1 MTAIVGSD
9 SHARYR
15 LAQERDFR
23 KYMPGEFSAS
33 QFAPFDHASHQAFNP
48 QPSPDPA
55 LTAFAQLG
63 AIRVGTQRALVTL
76 FDRTHQ
82 HIIAEGTPSL
92 NLVGGGTQDDRDK
105 LLLGCC
111 VLPKERGLCHN
122 IENQP
127 VSACVEN
134 GKSDKAGALVVG
146 DVTEDPRIK
155 INELLHRLSNVRFFA
170 AVPLISPRGL
180 MIGCFS
186 VMDDNVRTSGLPE
199 HSIRFMKDMASA
211 IMKHLE
217 RGHFTRKSRQ
227 SERMLVGLGSFNEGK
242 STLRSSWQEDN
253 AEDLGESKEGQVNT
267 QQQQRE
273 QDNHETE
280 QDSHETNATP
290 LVLRGPKST
299 EDPSRV
305 GSNHGSLE
313 TDHSQNSGVEPAPKA
328 IPIQS
333 GGENPQEESQVN
345 SIKRVFSRAA
355 NLIRESIGTE
365 GVIFLDAQSGY
376 FSKFGDQPGHR
387 RSDPGVNSNPS
398 SSDESID
405 SDSQT
410 KRESAPSGHR
420 TEEDSSPWST
430 CLGFSSSL
438 GSSINNETVSGP
450 PSMVSEALLITL
462 LRRYPHGKI
471 FTYDANKSV
480 SDESDSNSREA
491 TEADRPI
498 QANQRRS
505 SREKGTSTFQ
515 KDAHRLI
522 NIFPT
527 ARSILLLPIWDSDA
541 RKCFAGTIVWTNDP
555 ELVFTYENEMMYV
568 SAFANSIMAELNRL
582 DVELANKSKTRLLS
596 SITHELR
603 TPLHGILGT
612 ADILS
617 DTAMNALQHG
627 MVHTIESCGRTLLDT
642 INNLLDLT
650 FLGQNKNTGGKQS
663 GERGRHLVVRSDKGR
678 VEQSKSRDEKASNSN
693 IKLDAVL
700 EEVTESV
707 FAGYSF
713 YNHPK
718 MPPPALTDSSS
729 RSAGQT
735 SSSNQVGPRAGEVTI
750 IFDIQPNTEWEF
762 NTHPGAW
769 RRILMNVLGNALK
782 YTKSGYIYLGLKS
795 SEKNPSQNNTRLIS
809 ESSEEQGAEF
819 EVTLIV
825 KDTGK
830 GIGKEYLRKNL
841 FTPFMQ
847 EDSLVS
853 GSGLGLSIVH
863 QAVGSLGGSIDIN
876 STLGVGTELT
886 IRTPLLRALGTTDIA
901 SSNSE
906 FHSTLKYTE
915 GKTIGFLGFGES
927 LESQRD
933 KSLYDSLERLCRH
946 WFGLSVT
953 NVSSYQGEPLLLD
966 FYLAIQTELDCEDTK
981 GRDLFALGKDR
992 QGADWN
998 GSPIVVICQ
1007 SPEEAHHMFV
1017 TTKSRD
1023 EAPVFEFIS
1032 QPCGPRK
1039 LARALN
1045 LCIKRQRNSSSGRS
1059 SPFEQTR
1066 WVELP
1071 ESSRLPVDLPASVPP
1086 DRRMKISKRPTTDTM
1101 GSYEPEHRRLS
1112 AEVGTQDGA
1121 PQNRAHSTSLT
1132 DGVHEDPD
1140 NSGPSVLLVDDNDLN
1155 LQLLSAF
1162 TKKGNYEY
1170 LTARNGAEAI
1180 DIYKAHPGSLRVIIL
1195 DISMPVIDG
1204 FEAARRIRSF
1214 ERDYRASLSDSAREA
1229 FPSVT
1234 IVALTGLGGT
1244 AAEQEAAASGIDEFL
1259 IKPVK
1264 RSDVQAMLQKKHP

>member
-1 MTAIVGSD
+1 MAALVGPD

-15 LAQERDFR
+15 LTQERDFR
-23 KYMPGEFSAS
+23 KYMPREFSAS
-33 QFAPFDHASHQAFNP
+33 QFAPFDHASHQAFTP

-82 HIIAEGTPSL
+82 HILAEGTPSL
-92 NLVGGGTQDDRDK
+92 NLIGGGTQDDRDK

-111 VLPKERGLCHN
+111 VLPKERGLCHH
-122 IENQP
+122 IEGQP
-127 VSACVEN
+127 VSTDMQD
-134 GKSDKAGALVVG
+134 GKPVRRGALVVA

-155 INELLHRLSNVRFFA
+155 SKELLNLLSDVRFFA

-180 MIGCFS
+180 VIGCFS
-186 VMDDNVRTSGLPE
+186 VMDNDVRPSGLPE
-199 HSIRFMKDMASA
+199 HSIQFMNDMASA
-211 IMKHLE
+211 IMKHLV

-253 AEDLGESKEGQVNT
+253 AGNIGESKEGQVNS
-267 QQQQRE
+267 QQQRA
-273 QDNHETE
+273 
-280 QDSHETNATP
+280 QDSQETSLAP
-290 LVLRGPKST
+290 LVFRGPKRT
-299 EDPSRV
+299 EALSGTGPNNC
-305 GSNHGSLE
+305 GLE
-313 TDHSQNSGVEPAPKA
+313 TDHHESSEVEITPKVEP
-328 IPIQS
+328 IRSVGQ
-333 GGENPQEESQVN
+333 NPQEDSQAN
-345 SIKRVFSRAA
+345 SIKQVFSRAA

-376 FSKFGDQPGHR
+376 FSKPGDQPGHR
-387 RSDPGVNSNPS
+387 RSDPAINRTPS
-398 SSDESID
+398 SSDESLD
-405 SDSQT
+405 SGSPT
-410 KRESAPSGHR
+410 KPESTPTDQK
-420 TEEDSSPWST
+420 TEEDTSLLST
-430 CLGFSSSL
+430 CLGFSSST
-438 GSSINNETVSGP
+438 GSTINNETVTGP
-450 PSMVSEALLITL
+450 ASMVSEALLISL
-462 LRRYPHGKI
+462 LRRYPRGKI
-471 FTYDANKSV
+471 FTYDANKAV
-480 SDESDSNSREA
+480 SDESDGSSRE
-491 TEADRPI
+491 TPGADRQI
-498 QANQRRS
+498 QSDQRRS
-505 SREKGTSTFQ
+505 VSEKGVSNFQ
-515 KDAHRLI
+515 KDAQRLI
-522 NIFPT
+522 NIFPS
-527 ARSILLLPIWDSDA
+527 ARSILLLPIWDSDE

-555 ELVFTYENEMMYV
+555 ELVFTFENEMMYV
-568 SAFANSIMAELNRL
+568 SAFANSIMAEINRL
-582 DVELANKSKTRLLS
+582 DVELADKSKTRLLS

-650 FLGQNKNTGGKQS
+650 FLGENKNSGGKK
-663 GERGRHLVVRSDKGR
+663 EKRRHFVARSDEGRSEKGKGR
-678 VEQSKSRDEKASNSN
+678 GAKTATSHV
-693 IKLDAVL
+693 KLDAVL

-735 SSSNQVGPRAGEVTI
+735 NSSNQVGPRASEVTI
-750 IFDIQPNTEWEF
+750 IFDIQPDTEWEF
-762 NTHPGAW
+762 NTLPGAW

-795 SEKNPSQNNTRLIS
+795 SEQGASQDKTTLVS
-809 ESSEEQGAEF
+809 ESSEEQEAEF
-819 EVTLIV
+819 EVTLVV

-830 GIGKEYLRKNL
+830 GIGPEYLKKNL

-863 QAVGSLGGSIDIN
+863 QAVGSLGGSIDIA
-876 STLGVGTELT
+876 STQGVGTELT
-886 IRTPLLRALGTTDIA
+886 IQTPLMRALGTSDA
-901 SSNSE
+901 SSSNSE
-906 FHSTLKYTE
+906 FHTMLKYTE
-915 GKTIGFLGFGES
+915 GKTIGFLGFGAS
-927 LESQRD
+927 LNSQRD
-933 KSLYDSLERLCRH
+933 KLLYESLERLCRH

-953 NVSSYQGEPLLLD
+953 NVSSFQGEPLLLD
-966 FYLAIQTELDCEDTK
+966 FYLAVQTELDCEDTK
-981 GRDLFALGKDR
+981 GRDLFALGKYR
-992 QGADWN
+992 QVSNWN

-1017 TTKSRD
+1017 TTKSRE

-1045 LCIKRQRNSSSGRS
+1045 LCIKRQRDSHSGRS
-1059 SPFEQTR
+1059 SPIEQTR

-1071 ESSRLPVDLPASVPP
+1071 ESSRLPVDLPAHDPP
-1086 DRRMKISKRPTTDTM
+1086 DQRMKISKRPTMDTM
-1101 GSYEPEHRRLS
+1101 GSYESMLS
-1112 AEVGTQDGA
+1112 AEEGTQGGA
-1121 PQNRAHSTSLT
+1121 HQNKAHSTSSANN
-1132 DGVHEDPD
+1132 VQEDSD
-1140 NSGPSVLLVDDNDLN
+1140 CSGPSVLLVDDNDLN
-1155 LQLLSAF
+1155 LQLLVAY
-1162 TKKGNYEY
+1162 TKKSNYEY
-1170 LTARNGAEAI
+1170 VTARNGAEAI
-1180 DIYKAHPGSLRVIIL
+1180 DTYKAHPGSLRAIIL
-1195 DISMPVIDG
+1195 
-1204 FEAARRIRSF
+1204 
-1214 ERDYRASLSDSAREA
+1214 
-1229 FPSVT
+1229 
-1234 IVALTGLGGT
+1234 GLGGS
-1244 AAEQEAAASGIDEFL
+1244 AAQREAAASGIDEFL

-1264 RSDVQAMLQKKHP
+1264 RSDIQAMLRKAIPSQTA